1 MAAAPFVR
9 LPDPERL
16 FRDRAERFQSLAEG
30 SDLAPYLRFLGALA
44 QIQAGLQDGLPT
56 PAWPSAEAVGR
67 AQEFGMPPLD
77 RNRFE
82 ADAAFAATLAR
93 FLSLARDVAMPEAS
107 AAALA
112 RMVQADAAAQAVMFR
127 NVLAD
132 AIPAD
137 ALAEHALMAAALQV
151 HFARLAAT
159 LDASRLKA
167 VGNGACPACGGP
179 LVASLVVG
187 WQGAHGTRFCACAL
201 CGTLWNYVRIKCTL
215 CGSTEGIAYHG
226 VEGDTGTVKA
236 ESCESC
242 RGYLK
247 IMYQHKDPA
256 LDPIADDV
264 ATLGLDLLLR
274 DAGYSRGAFNPFLLG
289 Y

>member
-1 MAAAPFVR
+1 M
-9 LPDPERL
+9 L
-16 FRDRAERFQSLAEG
+16 
-30 SDLAPYLRFLGALA
+30 
-44 QIQAGLQDGLPT
+44 
-56 PAWPSAEAVGR
+56 
-67 AQEFGMPPLD
+67 
-77 RNRFE
+77 
-82 ADAAFAATLAR
+82 
-93 FLSLARDVAMPEAS
+93 
-107 AAALA
+107 
-112 RMVQADAAAQAVMFR
+112 R

-159 LDASRLKA
+159 LDASRLKS

-226 VEGDTGTVKA
+226 SRRRCRNR
-236 ESCESC
+236 ESRECDCVGATSRSC
-242 RGYLK
+242 ISIRTRRSIRSPMMWRRLAS
-247 IMYQHKDPA
+247 ICS
-256 LDPIADDV
+256 
-264 ATLGLDLLLR
+264 R
-274 DAGYSRGAFNPFLLG
+274 DAGSPAARSTRSCSGIEMPGLAETAGLREFAFG
-289 Y
+289 R